1 LCHCEAFRPKQSQKR
16 KILDCFA
23 SLAMTK
29 MRFSRERLL
38 SFFIVLITLC
48 AFSQTQVLSQTLER
62 AEVPVEHTW
71 KLEDLYTSN
80 EAWNKAKQ
88 KWAAQFDNI
97 LKYKGKLANSASE
110 LLACLE
116 FNSDISKEFDRLQS
130 CASMKSDQDVR
141 DSKYLA
147 MKQELQQLV
156 TDYSSKASFIEPQIA
171 GMDKQKIDEFI
182 AEETGLKIYKMYLYD
197 IQRRKAHKLS
207 EKEEKILAE
216 AGLLADGPYSI
227 FSVFSN
233 AELPFPEIELSDGT
247 MAKLNQAGYA
257 RYRAL
262 PNRKDRQA
270 VFQAFWSC
278 FSNFKRTFGTQLYAH
293 VNKDIF
299 YVRSRGYKS
308 SLENALDKDNIPLE
322 VYSSL
327 IENVNHNLD
336 SFHRYL
342 NLKKRMLGVDTLKYS
357 DVYAPVVKD
366 VELKYTFDQANKL
379 VLDAVK
385 PLGEDYGQVVKEAFE
400 NRWIDVYPTPGK
412 RMGAYSNGSAYDVH
426 PYILLN
432 FNGQYDDVS
441 TLAHELGHTMHSF
454 YSNKNQPYPTADYS
468 TFVAEVASTFNEALL
483 INKMLKEIQDKDI
496 RLSLLMNYLDG
507 IKGTVF
513 RQTQFAEF
521 ELRIHEKA
529 EQGEPLTGDVL
540 SELYGDILK
549 KYYGHDK
556 GICHIEDLYTVEWA
570 YIPHFYYNFYVYQY
584 ATSFTASTALAEKVL
599 SEEEGA
605 LEKYI
610 EFISAGGSDYPIN
623 ILKKA
628 GVDMTGPEPFD
639 KTIAVMN
646 RTMDEIE
653 AILEGLPSPRG

>member
-1 LCHCEAFRPKQSQKR
+1 
-16 KILDCFA
+16 
-23 SLAMTK
+23 MN
-29 MRFSRERLL
+29 RFFN
-38 SFFIVLITLC
+38 FFIALITLC
-48 AFSQTQVLSQTLER
+48 AFFQTQVLSQTRER
-62 AEVPVEHTW
+62 AEVPVEGTW
-71 KLEDLYTSN
+71 KLEDLYTSD

-88 KWAAQFDNI
+88 NWAAQFDNI

-116 FNSDISKEFDRLQS
+116 FNSDISKEFGRLQS
-130 CASMKSDQDVR
+130 YAAMKSDQDIR

-156 TDYSSKASFIEPQIA
+156 TDYGSKASFVEPEIA
-171 GMDKQKIDEFI
+171 AMDRQKIDEFI
-182 AEETGLKIYKMYLYD
+182 EKEPGLKIYKMYLYD

-216 AGLLADGPYSI
+216 ASLLADGPYSI

-247 MAKLNQAGYA
+247 KAKLNQAGYA

-262 PNRKDRQA
+262 PNREDREA
-270 VFQAFWSC
+270 VFKAFWSA
-278 FSNFKRTFGTQLYAH
+278 FDSFKRTIGVQLYTE
-293 VNKDIF
+293 VKKDMF
-299 YVRSRGYKS
+299 YARSRGYKS
-308 SLENALDKDNIPLE
+308 CLESSLDKDNIPTE
-322 VYSSL
+322 VYSAL
-327 IENVNHNLD
+327 IENVNNNLD

-342 NLKKRMLGVDTLKYS
+342 NLKKRMLGVETLKYS

-366 VELKYTFDQANKL
+366 VELKYTFDQAKEL

-385 PLGEDYGQVVKEAFE
+385 PLGENYNRVVKEAFE
-400 NRWIDVYPTPGK
+400 NRWMDVYPTPGK

-441 TLAHELGHTMHSF
+441 TLAHELGHTMHSY

-468 TFVAEVASTFNEALL
+468 IFVAEVASTFNEALL
-483 INKMLKEIQDKDI
+483 IHKMLKEIKDKDI

-513 RQTQFAEF
+513 RQTQFAEY

-540 SELYGDILK
+540 SQLYGDILK

-556 GICHIEDLYTVEWA
+556 GVCHIEDLYTVEWA

-584 ATSFTASTALAEKVL
+584 ATSFTASTALSEKVL
-599 SEEEGA
+599 SGEKGA
-605 LEKYI
+605 FEKYI
-610 EFISAGGSDYPIN
+610 EFISAGGSDYPIS

-628 GVDMTGPEPFD
+628 GVDMTSPEPFN

-653 AILEGLPSPRG
+653 AILDKGSGEEL

>member
-1 LCHCEAFRPKQSQKR
+1 
-16 KILDCFA
+16 
-23 SLAMTK
+23 MN
-29 MRFSRERLL
+29 RLF
-38 SFFIVLITLC
+38 SFFIVLITLFTLTQTQV
-48 AFSQTQVLSQTLER
+48 FSQTRER
-62 AEVPVEHTW
+62 AQVPVEDTW
-71 KLEDLYTSN
+71 KLEDLYASDQ
-80 EAWNKAKQ
+80 AWEQAK
-88 KWAAQFDNI
+88 KDWAAQFDNI

-116 FNSDISKEFDRLQS
+116 FNSDISKEFGRLQS
-130 CASMKSDQDVR
+130 YADMKSDQDIR

-147 MKQELQQLV
+147 MKQELQQLI
-156 TDYSSKASFIEPQIA
+156 TGYSSKASFIEPEIA

-182 AEETGLKIYKMYLYD
+182 VKEPSLKIYKMYLYD

-216 AGLLADGPYSI
+216 AGLLAEGPYSI

-247 MAKLNQAGYA
+247 KAKLNQAGYT

-262 PNRKDRQA
+262 PNREDREA

-278 FSNFKRTFGTQLYAH
+278 FSDFKQTFGTQLYAE
-293 VNKDIF
+293 VNKDMF
-299 YVRSRGYKS
+299 YARSRGYKS
-308 SLENALDKDNIPLE
+308 SLESALDKDNIPIE
-322 VYSSL
+322 VYSAL
-327 IENVNHNLD
+327 IENVNNNLD
-336 SFHRYL
+336 SFYRYL

-366 VELKYTFDQANKL
+366 VELKYTFDQAEKL

-385 PLGEDYGQVVKEAFE
+385 PLGEDYSRVVKEAFE

-441 TLAHELGHTMHSF
+441 TLAHELGHTMHSY

-483 INKMLKEIQDKDI
+483 IHEMLKEIKDDDT

-513 RQTQFAEF
+513 RQAQFAEF

-529 EQGEPLTGDVL
+529 ERGESLTGDVL
-540 SELYGDILK
+540 SQLYGDILK

-556 GICHIEDLYTVEWA
+556 GVCHIDDLYAVEWA
-570 YIPHFYYNFYVYQY
+570 YIPHFYYDFYVYQY
-584 ATSFTASTALAEKVL
+584 ATSFTASTALSEKVL
-599 SEEEGA
+599 SGEKGA

-628 GVDMTGPEPFD
+628 GIDMTGPEPFN

-653 AILEGLPSPRG
+653 AILAKDKSSEP